1 VSGQVAERASAGV
14 RAPAWLAFPAASLA
28 FAAVFVASAAPIPL
42 YELYRTEDGLSKS
55 DLSLSAVGY
64 FVAAVTGLLVFGR
77 LSDFLGRQLV
87 SIAALALMVAGC
99 LLLLGV
105 GGGGVA
111 PLVGGRVLHGLGAGI
126 ASSAIAAY
134 VVDTAPR
141 RRLAAAV
148 TAGAPMVGLT
158 IGALGAGALV
168 QYAPHPR
175 ELAYVVAIAIA
186 VVSAGLV
193 VASRDTV
200 VRGPGALASLRPQ
213 LVVPPRARRLLP
225 VAAAVFVST
234 WALGG
239 YYNAFAP
246 TVTATQ
252 LGTSNALVAALVYA
266 SYIAPASLGASLSGR
281 FSAPAAQRVGMTGF
295 ALAVAAL
302 VGTLR
307 LGSVAP
313 FLAAGFVAGVAQGL
327 AFAGSLRGLLST
339 ATPAER
345 AGLLS
350 VVYAISY
357 TGAALPSLVAGQLAR
372 TFSLFQITSGY
383 GVLAVLACALALLAA
398 RHPDPEAHMTRS

>member
-1 VSGQVAERASAGV
+1 VSERVAERTPFAL

-42 YELYRTEDGLSKS
+42 YELYRHEDGLSKS

-77 LSDFLGRQLV
+77 LSDFLGRRLV
-87 SIAALALMVAGC
+87 SIAALALAVAGC
-99 LLLLGV
+99 LILLGLD
-105 GGGGVA
+105 GVA
-111 PLVGGRVLHGLGAGI
+111 PLVGGRVLHGLAAGI
-126 ASSAIAAY
+126 AASGIAAY

-141 RRLAAAV
+141 QRLAAAV
-148 TAGAPMVGLT
+148 TAGAPMAGLT
-158 IGALGAGALV
+158 VGALGAGALV

-175 ELAYVVAIAIA
+175 QLAYVVAIALAA
-186 VVSAGLV
+186 VCAGLLL
-193 VASRDTV
+193 ASRDSV
-200 VRGPGALASLRPQ
+200 VRTPGALASLRPQ
-213 LVVPPRARRLLP
+213 FAVPRAARRLLP

-239 YYNAFAP
+239 FYNAFAP

-266 SYIAPASLGASLSGR
+266 SYIAPASLGASLAGR
-281 FSAPAAQRVGMTGF
+281 FSPPTAQRIGMTGF
-295 ALAVAAL
+295 ALAIVAL
-302 VGTLR
+302 VGALR

-313 FLAAGFVAGVAQGL
+313 FLAAGFAAGVAQGI
-327 AFAGSLRGLLST
+327 AFAGSLRGLLAT

-357 TGAALPSLVAGQLAR
+357 VGAALPSLVAGQLVR
-372 TFSLFQITSGY
+372 TFSLFEITSGY
-383 GVLAVLACALALLAA
+383 GVLAVAACAVALVAA
-398 RHPDPEAHMTRS
+398 RGPEAHTTRS